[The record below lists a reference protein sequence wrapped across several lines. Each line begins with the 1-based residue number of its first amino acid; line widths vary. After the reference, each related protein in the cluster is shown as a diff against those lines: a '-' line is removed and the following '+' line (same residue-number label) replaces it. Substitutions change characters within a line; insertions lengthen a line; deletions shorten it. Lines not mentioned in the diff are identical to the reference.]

1 MHLLLSIKFSTD
13 PAGGSVGASDCR
25 TQQPFSPVG
34 RPHRACRAAGAGRLP
49 RSRHIASHH
58 AALPYALVPAFLEIL
73 RASAA
78 GDVPKIAFEFLILTA
93 TRTSEVVGAR
103 WEEIDQAAKMWT
115 IPATRIKAGREH
127 RIPLSRRCLELL
139 DRAEI
144 LADGGPYVFPG
155 RSAQKPLSNMV
166 FLMMLRRLKADDIT
180 ATAFGVRSVIGR
192 RKELTSRGPSARPH

>member
-1 MHLLLSIKFSTD
+1 M
-13 PAGGSVGASDCR
+13 
-25 TQQPFSPVG
+25 
-34 RPHRACRAAGAGRLP
+34 
-49 RSRHIASHH
+49 
-58 AALPYALVPAFLEIL
+58 
-73 RASAA
+73 
-78 GDVPKIAFEFLILTA
+78 
-93 TRTSEVVGAR
+93 VGAR